1 MKSTLSSL
9 AWLVQVSHLPESI
22 ILQFPPKMIF
32 PLDCSFVFAGIF
44 SSYFFN
50 EVLKVNGV
58 G

>member
-1 MKSTLSSL
+1 MKSTVSSV

-22 ILQFPPKMIF
+22 ILLFPPKMILS
-32 PLDCSFVFAGIF
+32 LDCSFVFAGIF
-44 SSYFFN
+44 SSYFLN

>member
-1 MKSTLSSL
+1 MKSTVSSL

-22 ILQFPPKMIF
+22 ILQFPPKMIL

-44 SSYFFN
+44 SSFLLN
-50 EVLKVNGV
+50 EILKVNSV